1 MHFIDSETS
10 LPREREALIEI
21 RDLDFSY
28 PDGHQ
33 ALRQVNLT
41 IRPGDRIAL
50 VGQNGSGKS
59 TLAHHLNGLLEAQAG
74 TVIYKG
80 QPLRGEHLRRA
91 RLEVGLLFQDPD
103 DQLFCNTL
111 LEDVAFGPGNQGLS
125 AEQCAQRARD
135 ALAQV
140 GLADLA
146 YKPSHHLSY
155 GQKKRGALAT
165 LLAMR
170 PQVLILDEPTAN
182 LDPAQDNILR
192 ELLRAYEGTLICITH
207 DLLFA
212 YDLCQR
218 AVVLDQGR
226 VHHDYTLRELVSH
239 AESLREHGLDF
250 SFRLDGIDDIL
261 AAEATRRE
269 PLLPETD
276 DPAVLSKPEASPLV
290 AVKDYSFS
298 YPDGTQALRKI
309 HFKINRGESVAI
321 VGENGAGKTT
331 LLHCLLGILE
341 GRGEH
346 LFEGIPINRRRRRNL
361 WRRIGIIFQD
371 PADQLFCP
379 TCAEEV
385 AFGPRQMG
393 VKKEA
398 LAQRVYQALTQVHLQ
413 GYEDRIPQHLSGGER
428 KRLAIATVLA
438 MQPDILILDEP
449 TAGLDP
455 QGEELLLNILQGLPQ
470 TRILVSH
477 DPYLT
482 AKLTQRTVVLHQGE
496 IVRDYS
502 THEFLHD
509 QDRARLNLLTL
520 TSRREHCREIRALQH
535 QHAHSHRHRHLH
547 EHRHRHGDLEHSHPH
562 EHEHNHAHTYI
573 HLHGADTE
581 AHCHPP
587 RPRYHDHA
595 HPHHEQEPHDH
606 DHPEDH

>member
-1 MHFIDSETS
+1 MHFIASETS
-10 LPREREALIEI
+10 LPRESEALIEV

-59 TLAHHLNGLLEAQAG
+59 TLARHLNGLLAAQTGA
-74 TVIYKG
+74 VIYKG
-80 QPLRGEHLRRA
+80 QPLQGEHLRRT

-111 LEDVAFGPGNQGLS
+111 FEDVAFGPGNQGLS
-125 AEQCAQRARD
+125 AEQCADRARD

-140 GLADLA
+140 GLVDLA

-155 GQKKRGALAT
+155 GQKKRAALAA

-192 ELLRAYEGTLICITH
+192 ELLRDYDGTLICITH

-226 VHHDYTLRELVSH
+226 VHHDYTLRKLVSH
-239 AESLREHGLDF
+239 RESLREHGLDF

-261 AAEATRRE
+261 AAEATRCE
-269 PLLPETD
+269 PLLPATE
-276 DPAVLSKPEASPLV
+276 DPAVLSKPEVSPLV

-298 YPDGTQALRKI
+298 YPDGTQALKKI

-346 LFEGIPINRRRRRNL
+346 LFEGIPVKQRRRRDL
-361 WRRIGIIFQD
+361 WRRVGIIFQD

-393 VKKEA
+393 IRKEA
-398 LAQRVYQALTQVHLQ
+398 LTQRVHQALTQVHLQ

-438 MQPDILILDEP
+438 MQPEILILDEP

-455 QGEELLLNILQGLPQ
+455 QGEELLLTILQELPQ

-477 DPYLT
+477 DPFLT
-482 AKLTQRTVVLHQGE
+482 ARLTQRTVVMHRGE
-496 IVRDYS
+496 IIRDYS
-502 THEFLHD
+502 TRDFLHD

-562 EHEHNHAHTYI
+562 EHEHIHAHTYT
-573 HLHGADTE
+573 HLHGADSE
-581 AHCHPP
+581 DHCHPP

-606 DHPEDH
+606 DHPEDY

>member
-1 MHFIDSETS
+1 
-10 LPREREALIEI
+10 
-21 RDLDFSY
+21 
-28 PDGHQ
+28 
-33 ALRQVNLT
+33 
-41 IRPGDRIAL
+41 
-50 VGQNGSGKS
+50 
-59 TLAHHLNGLLEAQAG
+59 
-74 TVIYKG
+74 
-80 QPLRGEHLRRA
+80 
-91 RLEVGLLFQDPD
+91 
-103 DQLFCNTL
+103 
-111 LEDVAFGPGNQGLS
+111 
-125 AEQCAQRARD
+125 
-135 ALAQV
+135 
-140 GLADLA
+140 
-146 YKPSHHLSY
+146 
-155 GQKKRGALAT
+155 
-165 LLAMR
+165 
-170 PQVLILDEPTAN
+170 
-182 LDPAQDNILR
+182 
-192 ELLRAYEGTLICITH
+192 
-207 DLLFA
+207 
-212 YDLCQR
+212 
-218 AVVLDQGR
+218 
-226 VHHDYTLRELVSH
+226 
-239 AESLREHGLDF
+239 LDF